1 LDSEEAYTSMT
12 VRRRRLWLVALAG
25 LVLAGGVW
33 VWAASRAVWIN
44 KAASSITIGMSR
56 ERVIEILGR
65 PPHLIEN
72 LPFLDERL
80 EAWDAIDGRIS
91 ITFSHQDAVV
101 DGVIVS
107 ENLFAKQLRLLR
119 QKLGF

>member
-1 LDSEEAYTSMT
+1 MT